1 MDFYQIE
8 QILAVAKTGSI
19 SEAARLMCV
28 SQPTMSYAVS
38 KAEQEFGAKFF
49 DRSSYPL
56 KLTFAGEQYVQTAQE
71 MKRLRRDLEKVCLDV
86 SRQAAG
92 KLHIGIPHNRSAQI
106 LPRIL
111 REYESLYPHIQL
123 DYYSTSAEEL
133 MERLARGELDL
144 CILTK
149 VDQDPRFRYEGLYT
163 EELLAA
169 AAEGVVQPRHLLAEN
184 HQVLRLEA
192 LSELPLLLPNAR
204 SGLGKMLQKL
214 FEYYDIV
221 PPSVRR
227 LDANNALYSLAAA
240 GLGVA
245 ILPQNVIRQSAHAPH
260 LKTYSLSGR
269 GVGWTVCAIFRRD
282 ATISEAENTLLTLIR
297 REFASPHEQLD
308 LFPHFSGK

>member
-1 MDFYQIE
+1 MDFYQME

-38 KAEQEFGAKFF
+38 KAEQEFGVKFF

-56 KLTFAGEQYVQTAQE
+56 KLTFAGEQYVRTAQE
-71 MKRLRRDLEKVCLDV
+71 MRQLRRNLEKVCLDV

-111 REYESLYPHIQL
+111 REYESLYPNIQL
-123 DYYSTSAEEL
+123 DYYSTSAEAL

-149 VDQDPRFRYEGLYT
+149 VDQDPRYRYEGLYT
-163 EELLAA
+163 EELLAV
-169 AAEGVVQPRHLLAEN
+169 AAEGVVQTGHLLEGN

-192 LSELPLLLPNAR
+192 LAGLPLLLPNAR
-204 SGLGKMLQKL
+204 SGLGKMLDRL
-214 FEYYDIV
+214 FEYHGIV
-221 PPSVRR
+221 PGSVRR

-245 ILPQNVIRQSAHAPH
+245 ILPQNVIRQSAYAPH
-260 LKTYSLSGR
+260 LKIYSLSGR
-269 GVGWTVCAIFRRD
+269 GIGWTVCAIFRRE
-282 ATISEAENTLLTLIR
+282 AVISEAENALLALIR
-297 REFASPHEQLD
+297 REFAASDGQLD
-308 LFPHFSGK
+308 LFPPFSGQ